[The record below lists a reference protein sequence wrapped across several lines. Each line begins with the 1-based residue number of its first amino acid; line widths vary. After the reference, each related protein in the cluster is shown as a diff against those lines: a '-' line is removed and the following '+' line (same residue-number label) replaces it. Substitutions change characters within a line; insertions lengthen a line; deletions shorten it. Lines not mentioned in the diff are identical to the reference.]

1 MKNESR
7 NESNE
12 QCRNERNQKNL
23 EFARE
28 LSNVEDRRNEKD
40 CGGGCGGKR

>member
-1 MKNESR
+1 MRNQNR
-7 NESNE
+7 NENNE
-12 QCRNERNQKNL
+12 QCRNARNQKNL

-28 LSNVEDRRNEKD
+28 LSNDEERRNEKD